1 MMRAVTYP
9 PALHGAARADASGG
23 SILRKDE
30 RGEALRRG
38 GGRRSALDFSQI
50 VGVG

>member
-23 SILRKDE
+23 SILGKMN
-30 RGEALRRG
+30 AARRAP
-38 GGRRSALDFSQI
+38 R
-50 VGVG
+50 GVG